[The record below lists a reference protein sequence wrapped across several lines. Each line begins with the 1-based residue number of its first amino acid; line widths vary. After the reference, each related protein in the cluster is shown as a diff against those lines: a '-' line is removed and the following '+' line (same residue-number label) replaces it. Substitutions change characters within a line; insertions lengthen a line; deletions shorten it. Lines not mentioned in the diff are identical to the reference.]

1 MSGAVTEPT
10 RVSTVGTA
18 PGIFPFVS
26 HAIALFRRPLD
37 FLNSLPAQGDLVE
50 LRLGPQRA
58 WMICDPQLVHLML
71 MDPHTFDKGGTQ
83 YDRLGAL
90 MGNGIVTCPQS
101 EHRRQRTLLQ
111 PGFHPSRIPAYTELM
126 AEEAEALCREWRA
139 GEKVDVT
146 RAMMALTTRVTSRVL
161 FSGSLDAERA
171 AVVRECLAAVVRGL
185 FARTVVPVDA
195 VFRIPTPANR
205 RYQEALRRLHALID
219 TIIAERREA
228 PPRED
233 LLGTLLA
240 AHDGGGAGN
249 GAGNGDETGVG
260 VRDGDAA
267 AEGPRRV
274 SDREIHDQLITLLLT
289 GVETTAMCLA
299 SAFSLLAVNP
309 EAERALHREV
319 DAVLRDGQAPGQE
332 ELARLEY
339 TRCVV
344 TETLRV
350 CPPGWL
356 FTRITTRETELG
368 GHRLPRG
375 AMILYSP
382 YLLHHDPAS
391 FPEPERFLPERWL
404 PERETAVRKGAM
416 LPFAA
421 GNRKCIGDRF
431 AMAEAMVGVAT
442 VAAHWRLRPVSGHD
456 GQPRPAVTLGPRAL
470 VMLCEPRQH
479 SRHYRMAGDNGVD
492 DV

>member
-1 MSGAVTEPT
+1 M
-10 RVSTVGTA
+10 
-18 PGIFPFVS
+18 
-26 HAIALFRRPLD
+26 FRRPLD

-58 WMICDPQLVHLML
+58 WMLCDPQLVHRML

-111 PGFHPSRIPAYTELM
+111 PGFHPARIAAYTALM
-126 AEEAEALCREWRA
+126 AEEAGALCREWRA
-139 GEKVDVT
+139 GEQVDVT
-146 RAMMALTTRVTSRVL
+146 GAMMTLTTRVTSRVL

-185 FARTVVPVDA
+185 FVRTVVPVDA

-205 RYQEALRRLHALID
+205 RYRGALRRLHELID
-219 TIIAERREA
+219 AIIAERRAA

-240 AHDGGGAGN
+240 ARD
-249 GAGNGDETGVG
+249 GNGDGA
-260 VRDGDAA
+260 RDGDG
-267 AEGPRRV
+267 EGP
-274 SDREIHDQLITLLLT
+274 SGITDPEIHDQILTLLLT

-299 SAFSLLAVNP
+299 SAFGLLADNP

-319 DAVLRDGQAPGQE
+319 DAVLPDGRAPGHE
-332 ELARLEY
+332 ELTRLEY

-344 TETLRV
+344 TETLRAR
-350 CPPGWL
+350 PPGWL
-356 FTRITTRETELG
+356 FTRITTRDTELG
-368 GHRLPRG
+368 GRRLPRG
-375 AMILYSP
+375 AMVLYSP
-382 YLLHHDPAS
+382 YLLHHDQAS

-404 PERETAVRKGAM
+404 PERLSAVPKGAM

-431 AMAEAMVGVAT
+431 AVAEAMVGVAT
-442 VAAHWRLRPVSGHD
+442 VAAHWRLRPVSG
-456 GQPRPAVTLGPRAL
+456 QESRPRPAVTLGPRSL
-470 VMLCEPRQH
+470 MMLCEPRHH
-479 SRHYRMAGDNGVD
+479 SHHNRMAGDNGVD
-492 DV
+492 NV

>member
-1 MSGAVTEPT
+1 MSGAVTDPT
-10 RVSTVGTA
+10 RLSRVGTA
-18 PGIFPFVS
+18 PGIFPPVS

-58 WMICDPQLVHLML
+58 WMLCDPRLVHRML
-71 MDPHTFDKGGTQ
+71 LDPHTFDKGGTQ

-111 PGFHPSRIPAYTELM
+111 PGFQPSRIAAYTALM
-126 AEEAEALCREWRA
+126 AEEAGALCRGWRA
-139 GEKVDVT
+139 GEAVDVT
-146 RAMMALTTRVTSRVL
+146 AAMMTLTTRVTSRVL
-161 FSGSLDAERA
+161 FSGSLDAERS
-171 AVVRECLAAVVRGL
+171 AVVRDCLAAVVRGL
-185 FARTVVPVDA
+185 FVRTVVPVDA
-195 VFRIPTPANR
+195 VFRVPTPANR
-205 RYQEALRRLHALID
+205 RYRDALRRLHGLID
-219 TIIAERREA
+219 AIIAERRAA

-240 AHDGGGAGN
+240 AREGTDHDAPDGN
-249 GAGNGDETGVG
+249 GEALPGITDQ
-260 VRDGDAA
+260 
-267 AEGPRRV
+267 
-274 SDREIHDQLITLLLT
+274 EIHDQVLTLLLT

-299 SAFSLLAVNP
+299 SAFGLLAVNP

-319 DAVLRDGQAPGQE
+319 DAVLPDGRAPGHE
-332 ELARLEY
+332 ELTRLEY

-344 TETLRV
+344 TETLRAR
-350 CPPGWL
+350 PPGWL

-368 GHRLPRG
+368 GRRLPRG
-375 AMILYSP
+375 AMVLYSP
-382 YLLHHDPAS
+382 YLLHHDAAS

-404 PERETAVRKGAM
+404 PERQSAVPKGAM

-431 AMAEAMVGVAT
+431 AVAEAMVGVAA
-442 VAAHWRLRPVSGHD
+442 VAARWRLRPVPGRERR
-456 GQPRPAVTLGPRAL
+456 PRPAVTLGPRSL
-470 VMLCEPRQH
+470 VMICEPRQ
-479 SRHYRMAGDNGVD
+479 A
-492 DV
+492 

>member
-1 MSGAVTEPT
+1 
-10 RVSTVGTA
+10 
-18 PGIFPFVS
+18 
-26 HAIALFRRPLD
+26 
-37 FLNSLPAQGDLVE
+37 
-50 LRLGPQRA
+50 
-58 WMICDPQLVHLML
+58 ML
-71 MDPHTFDKGGTQ
+71 KEPHTFDKGGTQ

-90 MGNGIVTCPQS
+90 MGNGIVTCPQR

-111 PGFHPSRIPAYTELM
+111 PGFHPSRIAAYTALM

-139 GEKVDVT
+139 GEKIDVT
-146 RAMMALTTRVTSRVL
+146 RAMMTLTTRVTSRVL

-171 AVVRECLAAVVRGL
+171 AVVRECLTVVVRGL
-185 FARTVVPVDA
+185 FVRTVVPVDA

-205 RYQEALRRLHALID
+205 RYRSALRRLHELID
-219 TIIAERREA
+219 TIVTERRAA

-240 AHDGGGAGN
+240 ARAGQGDSTRDRN
-249 GAGNGDETGVG
+249 GEVCAGITDQ
-260 VRDGDAA
+260 
-267 AEGPRRV
+267 
-274 SDREIHDQLITLLLT
+274 EIHDQVLTLLLT

-299 SAFSLLAVNP
+299 SAFGLLAVSP

-319 DAVLRDGQAPGQE
+319 NAVLPDGHAPGHE

-350 CPPGWL
+350 RPPGWL

-375 AMILYSP
+375 AMVLYSP
-382 YLLHHDPAS
+382 YLLHHDPVS
-391 FPEPERFLPERWL
+391 FTEPDRFLPERWL
-404 PERETAVRKGAM
+404 PQRQSAMPQGAM

-421 GNRKCIGDRF
+421 GNRKCIGDRL
-431 AMAEAMVGVAT
+431 AVAEAMVVIAT
-442 VAAHWRLRPVSGHD
+442 VAAHWRLRPVSG
-456 GQPRPAVTLGPRAL
+456 QENRPRPAVTLGPRSL
-470 VMLCEPRQH
+470 TMLCEPRRH
-479 SRHYRMAGDNGVD
+479 SHDHRTAGDNGAD
-492 DV
+492 DI